1 MAFSPLCTCEV
12 KNRVGRRKKDSGRV
26 ERSYGI
32 MPFIL
37 EEVEGTPSV
46 TPRAGLVTV
55 CEAARGMGLPAVA
68 DEAVQVKQR
77 GRGCSNWEM
86 LESFVLLIADGGEHV
101 DDLAVLKADGAFV
114 ALLGH
119 DIPSPS
125 AGKKY
130 LYGFHDDS
138 QDAALTQQRALFAS
152 YVPAETAAL
161 AGLGRVNDHVVRQAQ
176 ASRPERTATLDHD
189 GTIIESTKR
198 EAAKTYEGTRGYQPS
213 LVLWAEQDLVVA
225 DEFRDGNV
233 PAQSHV
239 LRVVQRAVTALP
251 PGIEQVYYRADTAS
265 YRHELLNWLREAD
278 PATGR
283 PRAIFGVSA
292 DMSRPLRAAA
302 TAASQWHRDPEDPC
316 RSWAELD
323 FVPSAP
329 SYKKGRR
336 PDRYLGIRIEARQK
350 ELFAD
355 GSAVK
360 YYAVVT
366 NDFERD
372 GLELIHWQR
381 QKAGTIEQTHDVL
394 KNDLAAGVL
403 PCARFGAN
411 AAWLRLNVLTYNLLS
426 VLRRTAL
433 PQAFE
438 RTRPKRLR
446 FHLFAVAATLIR
458 HARQTYARIV
468 GAFEVLAV
476 RLSAVRRALWQ
487 QTPCWEATRP
497 YPDTS

>member
-1 MAFSPLCTCEV
+1 M
-12 KNRVGRRKKDSGRV
+12 GRRKTDSGRV

-32 MPFIL
+32 LPFVL
-37 EEVEGTPSV
+37 EEVEGTSCV
-46 TPRAGLVTV
+46 TPRAGLVTLA
-55 CEAARGMGLPAVA
+55 EAARGMGLPAVA
-68 DEAVQVKQR
+68 DEAVQIKR
-77 GRGCSNWEM
+77 RARGCSNWEM
-86 LESFVLLIADGGEHV
+86 LESFVLLMADGGEHV
-101 DDLAVLKADGAFV
+101 DDLAVLKADKAFV

-125 AGKKY
+125 PGKKY

-138 QDAALTQQRALFAS
+138 QNAAVAEQRLLFPS

-161 AGLGRVNDHVVRQAQ
+161 AGLGRVNDHLVRQAQ

-189 GTIIESTKR
+189 GTIITSTKR
-198 EAAKTYEGTRGYQPS
+198 EAARTYEGTRGYQPS

-233 PAQSHV
+233 PAGTAV
-239 LRVVQRAVTALP
+239 LRVVRRAFEALP
-251 PGIEQVYYRADTAS
+251 PGIERVYYRADSAS
-265 YRHELLNWLREAD
+265 YNHKLLNWLREEAA
-278 PATGR
+278 ATGR
-283 PRAIFGVSA
+283 PRAIFAVSA
-292 DMSRPLRAAA
+292 DMSPQLRAAA
-302 TAASQWHRDPEDPC
+302 LAATAWHRDPEDPC

-329 SYKKGRR
+329 STKKGRK
-336 PDRYLGIRIEARQK
+336 PDRYLGIRLEPRQK

-355 GSAVK
+355 GSEVK

-372 GLELIHWQR
+372 GLEVIHWQR
-381 QKAGTIEQTHDVL
+381 QKAGTIEHTHDVL

-433 PQAFE
+433 PKAFA
-438 RTRPKRLR
+438 RARPKRVR

-468 GAFEVLAV
+468 GAMGEVAV

-487 QTPCWEATRP
+487 QTPIWEATP
-497 YPDTS
+497 LCPDTG